1 MKRNRYSVQFVSE
14 MGGDQFSYLIEN
26 APDEKTALLWAINR
40 AKINRCDYV
49 SAATV
54 NESDWIKIRGEWI
67 SSFVASY
74 I

>member
-1 MKRNRYSVQFVSE
+1 MEFNGYSVKFAGE
-14 MGGDQFSYLIEN
+14 MSGDWFSYQID

-40 AKINRCDYV
+40 AKLNPCDYV

-54 NESDWIKIRGEWI
+54 NESNWIKIRGEWMD
-67 SSFVASY
+67 SFVASY

>member
-1 MKRNRYSVQFVSE
+1 MELNGYSVKFAGE
-14 MGGDQFSYLIEN
+14 MSGDWFSYQID